1 LETVDLQAACW
12 TTARGMQVS
21 HQVHAHEEV
30 ISRYEAQS
38 PPGLGLS
45 TDRLTDIFLPK
56 GPELSGRSGGA
67 PADITNSS
75 ALSGLSWERTKR
87 RAPAEAAPRGAPSDG
102 ADGRADDARS
112 LASDRL
118 ASERLAS
125 IASSRAVELRD
136 VRASPEEAAAAYQ
149 EAETTLNFSNDR
161 LASIAKLSSSVH
173 SSGGGPP
180 SVDSARSSTRALNM
194 DGRRLESIAKM
205 SSARK
210 PRGPAASRAPADVD
224 RSSMHKPSPAQHEA
238 APASVMWSGGGGR
251 ARAEGQRRNTLTP
264 AETVVGVRGVAAD
277 AVGQSVASLRTKLVR
292 PALPRP
298 S

>member
-1 LETVDLQAACW
+1 ME
-12 TTARGMQVS
+12 VS
-21 HQVHAHEEV
+21 RQVHTHEAV

-56 GPELSGRSGGA
+56 PPEELSGRSA

-87 RAPAEAAPRGAPSDG
+87 RAPAEAAPSDG

-173 SSGGGPP
+173 SSGGPP

-210 PRGPAASRAPADVD
+210 PRGPAASRAPADID

-292 PALPRP
+292 PPCRAPADAFAHECLRA
-298 S
+298 SVR

>member
-1 LETVDLQAACW
+1 ME
-12 TTARGMQVS
+12 VS
-21 HQVHAHEEV
+21 RQVHTHEAV

-56 GPELSGRSGGA
+56 GPPPEGELSGRSA

-87 RAPAEAAPRGAPSDG
+87 RAPAPSDG

-112 LASDRL
+112 LASERL

-173 SSGGGPP
+173 SSGGPP

-292 PALPRP
+292 PHPARQPRP
-298 S
+298 G

>member
-1 LETVDLQAACW
+1 ME
-12 TTARGMQVS
+12 VS
-21 HQVHAHEEV
+21 RQVHTHEAV

-56 GPELSGRSGGA
+56 GPPPEGELSGRSA

-87 RAPAEAAPRGAPSDG
+87 RAPAEAAPSDG

-173 SSGGGPP
+173 SSGTGGPP

-238 APASVMWSGGGGR
+238 PASVMWSGGGGR

-292 PALPRP
+292 PALPASRAP
-298 S
+298 ADAEFAHECLRASVR

>member
-1 LETVDLQAACW
+1 MS
-12 TTARGMQVS
+12 R
-21 HQVHAHEEV
+21 QVHTHEAV

-56 GPELSGRSGGA
+56 GPPPEEELSGRSA

-173 SSGGGPP
+173 SSGTGGPP

-210 PRGPAASRAPADVD
+210 SRGPAASRAPADID

-292 PALPRP
+292 PPCRAPADAFAHECLRA
-298 S
+298 SVR

>member
-1 LETVDLQAACW
+1 ME
-12 TTARGMQVS
+12 VS
-21 HQVHAHEEV
+21 RQVHTHEAV

-56 GPELSGRSGGA
+56 PPEELSGRSA

-87 RAPAEAAPRGAPSDG
+87 RGPAEAAPSDG

-173 SSGGGPP
+173 SSGGPP

-238 APASVMWSGGGGR
+238 PASVMWSGGGGR

-292 PALPRP
+292 PPCRAPADAFAHECLRA
-298 S
+298 SVR